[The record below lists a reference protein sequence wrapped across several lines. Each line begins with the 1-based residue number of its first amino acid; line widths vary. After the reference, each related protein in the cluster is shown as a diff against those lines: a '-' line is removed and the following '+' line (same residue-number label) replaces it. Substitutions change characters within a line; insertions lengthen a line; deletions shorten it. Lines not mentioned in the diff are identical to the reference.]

1 MSIPSRVLSAGSSPL
16 LSSVICGD
24 GATAVA
30 GAGSTQ
36 ATATQLSAVFNNVS
50 TNPASGGVKLQPCE
64 EGAVVFVYNTD
75 SDTVTVYPYETSG
88 VTINGSSSTTVAQN
102 KTRIFFATSATTWMS
117 MLGA

>member
-1 MSIPSRVLSAGSSPL
+1 MPIPSQILAAGASPLSA
-16 LSSVICGD
+16 SVIAGN
-24 GATAVA
+24 GNTAVA

-50 TNPASGGVKLQPCE
+50 TNPASGGVKLPPCE
-64 EGAVVFVYNTD
+64 EGAVVFVYDTD
-75 SDTVTVYPYETSG
+75 SDTVTVYPNEASG
-88 VTINGSSSTTVAQN
+88 VTINGSASTTVAQN